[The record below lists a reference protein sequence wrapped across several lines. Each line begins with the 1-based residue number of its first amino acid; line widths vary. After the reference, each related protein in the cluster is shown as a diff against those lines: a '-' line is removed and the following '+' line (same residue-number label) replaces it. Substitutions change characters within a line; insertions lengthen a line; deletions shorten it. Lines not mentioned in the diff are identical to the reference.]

1 MIRRLATLSVTAV
14 FAGLLAGCGDHD
26 DVGAVSTPV
35 PKSDAPAA
43 EGTGYTVQPP
53 EGFRDFTSRFDGSAI
68 RVDLAYA
75 ETAGSGF
82 ATNVVVI
89 REQPG
94 GEFTLD
100 DVMDTFVRQ
109 AEAQA
114 DDAGISEIEDRE
126 LDGVPA
132 RTYAFLRRDEESG
145 RVRQRQVIAVK
156 DAAVYTIT
164 WSVSAN
170 EFEGQEATLD
180 AMLASWRWTG
190 SAAADE
196 RGRS

>member
-1 MIRRLATLSVTAV
+1 MIRILAALSVSAV
-14 FAGLLAGCGDHD
+14 LAGLLAGCGGDD
-26 DVGAVSTPV
+26 DVGSTSTPV

-53 EGFRDFTSRFDGSAI
+53 EGFRDFTSRFDGSAV

-75 ETAGSGF
+75 EKAGSGL

-100 DVMDTFVRQ
+100 DVMDAFAKQ

-114 DDAGISEIEDRE
+114 GDAGISEIEDRE

-132 RTYAFLRRDEESG
+132 RTYAFLRRDEENG
-145 RVRQRQVIAVK
+145 RVRQRQVVAVK
-156 DAAVYTIT
+156 GDAVYTIT
-164 WSVSAN
+164 WSVSAD
-170 EFEGQEATLD
+170 EFEAQEATLD

-196 RGRS
+196 RGGR

>member
-1 MIRRLATLSVTAV
+1 LIRILATLSVTAV
-14 FAGLLAGCGDHD
+14 LAGLPAGCGDDD
-26 DVGAVSTPV
+26 DVGSASTPV

-43 EGTGYTVQPP
+43 EGTGYTLQPP
-53 EGFRDFTSRFDGSAI
+53 EGFGDVTSRFDGSAVRI
-68 RVDLAYA
+68 DLAYA
-75 ETAGSGF
+75 DIDASGF

-100 DVMDTFVRQ
+100 DVMDIFARQ

-114 DDAGISEIEDRE
+114 DDAGISRIEDRE
-126 LDGVPA
+126 VDGVPA
-132 RTYAFLRRDEESG
+132 RTYAFLRREQQNG

-156 DAAVYTIT
+156 GDAVYTIT
-164 WSVSAN
+164 WSVSAD
-170 EFEGQEATLD
+170 EFEAQEATLD

-190 SAAADE
+190 SAGA
-196 RGRS
+196 R